1 MIGGN
6 AHVSSLCGFW
16 RRCGIFSGHPK
27 ATLASKASFLDW
39 AILVEKRESKVQ
51 TKPSGGPA
59 SMTSRTLDVR
69 SIDIKD
75 FKLQTLER
83 RT

>member
-1 MIGGN
+1 MFQVCVDYGGDV
-6 AHVSSLCGFW
+6 A
-16 RRCGIFSGHPK
+16 IFSGHPR

-39 AILVEKRESKVQ
+39 TILVEKRESKVQ
-51 TKPSGGPA
+51 TEPSGGPA